1 MAIDNVAVDRLT
13 TSLAATNSNELEKP
27 LFELEGLLT
36 LRTYLSGYELDTSE
50 RNLWVILRTNKVANG
65 LVRQGVFTNV
75 TRWFLYIEAVHPEI
89 QEEIRAAQTAEKDK
103 KAALSKAGAS
113 YNIGLKDTEN
123 GVVTRFPPEP
133 S

>member
-1 MAIDNVAVDRLT
+1 MEKSQIDQLA
-13 TSLAATNSNELEKP
+13 TSLASTNRNELEKP
-27 LFELEGLLT
+27 LFELEKFLT
-36 LRTYLSGYELDTSE
+36 LRTYLSGYSLGESE
-50 RNLWVILRTNKVANG
+50 RNIWMVLRTNKVANG

-89 QEEIRAAQTAEKDK
+89 QEEIRAAQTAEKEK